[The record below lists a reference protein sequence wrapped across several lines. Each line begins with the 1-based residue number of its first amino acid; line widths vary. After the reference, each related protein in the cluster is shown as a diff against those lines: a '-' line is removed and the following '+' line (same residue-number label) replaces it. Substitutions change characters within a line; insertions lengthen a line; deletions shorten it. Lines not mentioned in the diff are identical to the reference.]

1 MINEFKPIL
10 MRNFNTNNLESEG
23 LFKAMNLSS
32 QEIIDRIEK
41 IQLKECGVYS
51 EGVADKWKKVI
62 SGPKNEE
69 KNLITGFNNIDNSY
83 VSICL
88 LENDPANV
96 FGGMAIS
103 GRAVDI
109 SKGILY
115 IPEEKANLKEV
126 LENKIKEIELYG
138 FEVEIAI
145 GKIDVRQV
153 DDYDLVHHIDTMAS
167 VAAYFD
173 VEERYI
179 PSKIVSVTGAVKK
192 PGIGEIPENTNVIT
206 IVEQISEG
214 FEDEIQTIVLGG
226 HSGKCIA
233 ESEAEKTIF
242 EGNSTN
248 EIIVLNKKECIVDFA
263 KQGITKMYEGTCG
276 KCTFCREGL
285 YQLKQ
290 MISDA
295 TEGKSK
301 AEDLELIE
309 EIANEVSEET
319 VCSYGQ
325 KSTEFVKTSMQLFK
339 SNYESHIKRKKCPVD
354 LCGNSQNI
362 AIKGDICDGCG
373 ECMDVCEFAAIEGKS
388 GYIHMIDEF
397 DCTKCGKCIDI
408 CPVSA
413 IVKISGNKAIG
424 PDKLTRVGRWK
435 KRR

>member
-1 MINEFKPIL
+1 MMNEFKPIL
-10 MRNFNTNNLESEG
+10 MRNFNTNNLEAEG

-51 EGVADKWKKVI
+51 EIVADKWKKVI
-62 SGPKNEE
+62 SAPKNEE
-69 KNLITGFNNIDNSY
+69 KKLITGFNNIDNSY

-96 FGGMAIS
+96 LGGMAIA

-109 SKGILY
+109 SNGILY

-126 LENKIKEIELYG
+126 LENRIKEIELYG

-153 DDYDLVHHIDTMAS
+153 EDYDLVHHIDTMAS
-167 VAAYFD
+167 IAAYFD
-173 VEERYI
+173 VEEEYT

-192 PGIGEIPENTNVIT
+192 PGIGEIPENTNVIA
-206 IVEQISEG
+206 IVEQISGG
-214 FEDEIQTIVLGG
+214 FEDDIQTIVLGG
-226 HSGKCIA
+226 QAGKCIT
-233 ESEAEKTIF
+233 ESEAEETIF

-248 EIIVLNKKECIVDFA
+248 EIIVLSKKECIVDFA

-309 EIANEVSEET
+309 EIASGVSEET
-319 VCSYGQ
+319 LCSYGQ
-325 KSTEFVKTSMQLFK
+325 KSTEFVKTSMELFK
-339 SNYESHIKRKKCPVD
+339 SSYESHIKRKKCPVD

-373 ECMDVCEFAAIEGKS
+373 ECMDVCEFDAIEGKD

>member
-51 EGVADKWKKVI
+51 ESVADKWKKVI
-62 SGPKNEE
+62 SAPKNEE
-69 KNLITGFNNIDNSY
+69 RKLITGFNNIDNSY

-96 FGGMAIS
+96 FGGMAIA

-109 SKGILY
+109 LKGVIY

-126 LENKIKEIELYG
+126 LENRINEIELYG
-138 FEVEIAI
+138 FEIEITI

-167 VAAYFD
+167 IAAYFD
-173 VEERYI
+173 VEEEYTH
-179 PSKIVSVTGAVKK
+179 SKIVSVTGAVKK
-192 PGIGEIPENTNVIT
+192 PGVGEIPENTSVIA
-206 IVEQISEG
+206 IVEQISGG
-214 FEDEIQTIVLGG
+214 FEGEVQTIVLGG
-226 HSGKCIA
+226 QTGKCITESQA
-233 ESEAEKTIF
+233 ENTIF
-242 EGNSTN
+242 ECCSTN
-248 EIIVLNKKECIVDFA
+248 EIIVLSKKECIVDFA

-309 EIANEVSEET
+309 EIASGVSEET
-319 VCSYGQ
+319 LCSYGQ
-325 KSTEFVKTSMQLFK
+325 KSTEFVKTSMALFK

-354 LCGNSQNI
+354 FCGNSQNI

-373 ECMDVCEFAAIEGKS
+373 ECMDVCEFDAIEGKS

-397 DCTKCGKCIDI
+397 DCTKCGKCIEV

-413 IVKISGNKAIG
+413 IIKVSGNKAVG